1 MVGFAQV
8 SGRWIAH
15 PGGAGRRHFVTAAT
29 IAMLLLMLV
38 PSQAHAQKP
47 LAGLVKRLFDVSTVN
62 VPTPNPVN
70 PSVNI
75 PHQPHFIIGENV
87 KLTTR
92 EMNLALASQLAAFPL
107 ASSSGGFTFSVNE
120 RGEVAPTST
129 NFGPSFAERG
139 VTIGRKQV
147 NFGFTFQATSYSSF
161 EGIDLDS
168 NQLTFIREHNDCCP
182 AGGNAGVATS
192 DPSAV
197 TGFNPAFE
205 RDLLRSNLRASID
218 TKTTAFFANYGVS
231 NRLDVGIAIPIVSV
245 QMDATVDSEI
255 LRTGSGT
262 TVLPLTHSFDPSGA
276 GTASFSESGSA
287 TGFGDVLLRAKYN
300 FLRTST
306 SALAAALDL
315 RLPTGDEDELLG
327 TGATQAKLL
336 FVASGEYGRFSPH
349 VNFGYTFSN
358 GETSEEATSF
368 DLDPAQFALNTIP
381 GGFVP
386 NEIDLSVP
394 DEVNYTLGFSVAATS
409 KVTVGFDM
417 YGRTFQDVARFAP
430 ENNVYPNRAGSGPL
444 PVGSVPVNN
453 EFSVESRSGNLNVV
467 LGVVGGKI
475 NLGGTFLLNV
485 TVLFQMNDA
494 GLKPKPTPVI
504 GFDYV
509 F

>member
-1 MVGFAQV
+1 VLAL
-8 SGRWIAH
+8 S
-15 PGGAGRRHFVTAAT
+15 
-29 IAMLLLMLV
+29 LLILV
-38 PSQAHAQKP
+38 PSHARAQA
-47 LAGLVKRLFDVSTVN
+47 LAGLVKRLFDNSTVN
-62 VPTPNPVN
+62 APTPNPAN
-70 PSVNI
+70 PAATI

-92 EMNLALASQLAAFPL
+92 EVNLALASQLASFPL

-120 RGEVAPTST
+120 RGDVTPTSS

-168 NQLTFIREHNDCCP
+168 DDLTFIREHNDCCP
-182 AGGNAGVATS
+182 AGGNAQVATS

-205 RDLLRSNLRASID
+205 RDLLRSTLRASID
-218 TKTTAFFANYGVS
+218 SKTTAFFANYGLT
-231 NRLDVGIAIPIVSV
+231 NRFDVGIAVPFVNV

-255 LRTGSGT
+255 LRTGSGPT
-262 TVLPLTHSFDPSGA
+262 AFPLTHSFNAAGA
-276 GTASFSESGSA
+276 STGSLSDSGSA
-287 TGFGDVLLRAKYN
+287 SGLGDVLLRAKYN

-306 SALAAALDL
+306 AALAAALDL

-327 TGATQAKLL
+327 TGATQTKLL

-349 VNFGYTFSN
+349 VNFGYTFSS
-358 GETSEEATSF
+358 GDTSEEATSF
-368 DLDPAQFALNTIP
+368 DLDPTVFALSTIP
-381 GGFVP
+381 GGFNP

-394 DEVNYTLGFSVAATS
+394 DEVNYTLGFSVAAS
-409 KVTVGFDM
+409 SRVTLGFDM
-417 YGRTFQDVARFAP
+417 IGRTFKDVARFAP
-430 ENNVYPNRAGSGPL
+430 EDNVYPNRQGSGAL
-444 PVGSVPVNN
+444 PVPSVTESN
-453 EFSVESRSGNLNVV
+453 EFSVESREGSLTSV

-485 TVLFQMNDA
+485 TLLFQMNDA

>member
-1 MVGFAQV
+1 
-8 SGRWIAH
+8 
-15 PGGAGRRHFVTAAT
+15 
-29 IAMLLLMLV
+29 
-38 PSQAHAQKP
+38 
-47 LAGLVKRLFDVSTVN
+47 
-62 VPTPNPVN
+62 
-70 PSVNI
+70 
-75 PHQPHFIIGENV
+75 
-87 KLTTR
+87 
-92 EMNLALASQLAAFPL
+92 
-107 ASSSGGFTFSVNE
+107 
-120 RGEVAPTST
+120 
-129 NFGPSFAERG
+129 
-139 VTIGRKQV
+139 
-147 NFGFTFQATSYSSF
+147 
-161 EGIDLDS
+161 
-168 NQLTFIREHNDCCP
+168 
-182 AGGNAGVATS
+182 
-192 DPSAV
+192 
-197 TGFNPAFE
+197 
-205 RDLLRSNLRASID
+205 
-218 TKTTAFFANYGVS
+218 
-231 NRLDVGIAIPIVSV
+231 DVGIAIPIVSV

-327 TGATQAKLL
+327 TGATQTKLL

-409 KVTVGFDM
+409 RVTVGFDM

-453 EFSVESRSGNLNVV
+453 EFSVESRSGNLNIV

-475 NLGGTFLLNV
+475 NLGSTFLLNV

>member
-1 MVGFAQV
+1 MVGFAQIW
-8 SGRWIAH
+8 GLWIARTSS
-15 PGGAGRRHFVTAAT
+15 ADRRHFVTVAT
-29 IAMLLLMLV
+29 LTMLLLILV

-47 LAGLVKRLFDVSTVN
+47 LAGLVKRLFDVSTIN
-62 VPTPNPVN
+62 APSPNPAN

-147 NFGFTFQATSYSSF
+147 NFGFTFQATSYNSF
-161 EGIDLDS
+161 EGSDLDS
-168 NQLTFIREHNDCCP
+168 NELTFIREHNDCCP

-409 KVTVGFDM
+409 KVTVGFDL

-444 PVGSVPVNN
+444 PVGSVPVND